1 MPYGWASGAGITEA
15 SFAMNN
21 EGVRKPAPTD
31 RMLNQGFETP
41 SIEPPVNG
49 RGNSFFTL

>member
-15 SFAMNN
+15 SFAD
-21 EGVRKPAPTD
+21 EQRKCQEIPFID

-49 RGNSFFTL
+49 RGNSFL